1 MVNFQNMSEVLHE
14 LTQETQTLM
23 EKLEKASTALETL
36 KAEYRKETEGDT
48 TNVRDI
54 ILEAVSGWNEAYGQE
69 YHIDNSGY
77 IDMNAPSGIEVL
89 GGEHLEEAFTML
101 ANASK
106 RTISKKEM
114 VACLWLCYFDSIK
127 GTFGSIGSVDN
138 KYIFFCEDRIVV
150 LRKGEND
157 SAAKILQNV
166 LYENI
171 TDIEIAQEDGYLGLN
186 VVEQTPQEGHKGARC
201 GNGDTEGVLHAVE
214 TLCWDLVEAV
224 NA

>member
-1 MVNFQNMSEVLHE
+1 MVNFQNMNEVLHE

-69 YHIDNSGY
+69 CCTSYVVLNTRSG
-77 IDMNAPSGIEVL
+77 SEVL
-89 GGEHLEEAFTML
+89 GGEDLEEAFTML

-114 VACLWLCYFDSIK
+114 IACLWICYLDK
-127 GTFGSIGSVDN
+127 GASKEN
-138 KYIFFCEDRIVV
+138 KYIFFCKDRIVV

-171 TDIEIAQEDGYLGLN
+171 KDVEIKNEDSYLILN
-186 VVEQTPQEGHKGARC
+186 VVEQTPQEGHTEARC
-201 GNGDTEGVLHAVE
+201 GKDNTEGVLHAVE

>member
-1 MVNFQNMSEVLHE
+1 MVNFQNMSEVINE

-36 KAEYRKETEGDT
+36 KAEYRKETEGGT

-77 IDMNAPSGIEVL
+77 IDMSAPSGIEVL

-114 VACLWLCYFDSIK
+114 VACLWICYFNGDNIWV
-127 GTFGSIGSVDN
+127 GSVDN

-171 TDIEIAQEDGYLGLN
+171 TDIEIVQENNYLVLN

>member
-1 MVNFQNMSEVLHE
+1 MVNFQNISEVINE

-36 KAEYRKETEGDT
+36 KAEYRKETEGGT

-54 ILEAVSGWNEAYGQE
+54 ILETVSGWNEAYGQE
-69 YHIDNSGY
+69 YSRSFHVVLTETN
-77 IDMNAPSGIEVL
+77 GIEVL
-89 GGEHLEEAFTML
+89 GGEDLEEAFTML

-114 VACLWLCYFDSIK
+114 VACLWICYFDNDK
-127 GTFGSIGSVDN
+127 GLGGSVDN

-171 TDIEIAQEDGYLGLN
+171 ADIEIAQEDGYLGLD

>member
-77 IDMNAPSGIEVL
+77 IDMSAPSGIEVL
-89 GGEHLEEAFTML
+89 GGEHLEEAFTVL

-106 RTISKKEM
+106 RKISKKEM
-114 VACLWLCYFDSIK
+114 VACLWICYFDNDK
-127 GTFGSIGSVDN
+127 GLVGSVDN

>member
-1 MVNFQNMSEVLHE
+1 MVNFQNMNEVLNE

-36 KAEYRKETEGDT
+36 KAEYRKETEGGTAD
-48 TNVRDI
+48 VRDI

-69 YHIDNSGY
+69 CCTSYVVLNTR
-77 IDMNAPSGIEVL
+77 SGIEVL
-89 GGEHLEEAFTML
+89 GGEDLEEAFTML

-114 VACLWLCYFDSIK
+114 IACLWICYLDK
-127 GTFGSIGSVDN
+127 GASKEN
-138 KYIFFCEDRIVV
+138 KYIFFCKDRIVV

-171 TDIEIAQEDGYLGLN
+171 KDVEIKNEDSYLILN
-186 VVEQTPQEGHKGARC
+186 VVEQTPQEGHTEARC

>member
-1 MVNFQNMSEVLHE
+1 MVNFQNMNEVLHE

-69 YHIDNSGY
+69 CCTSYVVLNTR
-77 IDMNAPSGIEVL
+77 SGIEVL
-89 GGEHLEEAFTML
+89 GGEDLEEAFTML
-101 ANASK
+101 TNASK

-114 VACLWLCYFDSIK
+114 IACLWICYLDK
-127 GTFGSIGSVDN
+127 GASKEN
-138 KYIFFCEDRIVV
+138 KYIFFCKDRIVV

-171 TDIEIAQEDGYLGLN
+171 KDVEIKNEDSYLILN
-186 VVEQTPQEGHKGARC
+186 VVEQTPQEGHTEARC
-201 GNGDTEGVLHAVE
+201 GKDDTEGVLHAVE

>member
-54 ILEAVSGWNEAYGQE
+54 ILETVSGWNEAYGQE
-69 YHIDNSGY
+69 YSRSCHVVLTETN
-77 IDMNAPSGIEVL
+77 GIEVL
-89 GGEHLEEAFTML
+89 EGEDLEEAFTML

-114 VACLWLCYFDSIK
+114 VACLWICYFDNDK
-127 GTFGSIGSVDN
+127 GLGGSVDN

>member
-1 MVNFQNMSEVLHE
+1 MVNFQNMNEVLHE

-36 KAEYRKETEGDT
+36 KAEYRKETEGGT

-69 YHIDNSGY
+69 YCTSFSVVTAIT
-77 IDMNAPSGIEVL
+77 SGIEVL
-89 GGEHLEEAFTML
+89 GGEDLEEAFTML

-106 RTISKKEM
+106 RKISKKEM
-114 VACLWLCYFDSIK
+114 VACLWICYFDNDK
-127 GTFGSIGSVDN
+127 GLGGSVDN

>member
-1 MVNFQNMSEVLHE
+1 MVNFQNMNEVLHE

-69 YHIDNSGY
+69 CCTSYVVLNTR
-77 IDMNAPSGIEVL
+77 SGIEVL
-89 GGEHLEEAFTML
+89 GGEDLEEAFTML

-114 VACLWLCYFDSIK
+114 IACLWICYLDK
-127 GTFGSIGSVDN
+127 GASKEN
-138 KYIFFCEDRIVV
+138 KYIFFCKDRIVV
-150 LRKGEND
+150 LRKG
-157 SAAKILQNV
+157 
-166 LYENI
+166 
-171 TDIEIAQEDGYLGLN
+171 
-186 VVEQTPQEGHKGARC
+186 
-201 GNGDTEGVLHAVE
+201 
-214 TLCWDLVEAV
+214 
-224 NA
+224 

>member
-1 MVNFQNMSEVLHE
+1 MVNFQNMNEVLHE

-69 YHIDNSGY
+69 CCTSYVVLNTR
-77 IDMNAPSGIEVL
+77 SGIEVL
-89 GGEHLEEAFTML
+89 GGEDLEEAFTML

-114 VACLWLCYFDSIK
+114 IACLWICYLDK
-127 GTFGSIGSVDN
+127 GASKEN
-138 KYIFFCEDRIVV
+138 KYIFFCKDRIVV

-171 TDIEIAQEDGYLGLN
+171 KDVEIKNEDSYLILN
-186 VVEQTPQEGHKGARC
+186 VVEQTPQEGHTEARC
-201 GNGDTEGVLHAVE
+201 GKDDTEGVLHAVE